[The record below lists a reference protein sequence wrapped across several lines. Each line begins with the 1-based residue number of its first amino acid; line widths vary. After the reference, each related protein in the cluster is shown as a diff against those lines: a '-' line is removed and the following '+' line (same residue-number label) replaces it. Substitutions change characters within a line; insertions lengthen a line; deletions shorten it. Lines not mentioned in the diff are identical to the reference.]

1 MSYVVWVLCW
11 VLLLSFKT
19 SHSISSHSSCHCQS
33 HSSLISSRHCQ
44 SHSSQHSKSVFKSMM
59 CPLLLSARCQ
69 KLVKNQY
76 AVMYKVLRKNFVYR
90 WRRPKELPLIY
101 KKRRS
106 NPMIG
111 TPLFLNNFNYTHTIE
126 NVNKIIC
133 TFLKTLKI
141 NSKKSRQGN
150 LLFLRGV

>member
-1 MSYVVWVLCW
+1 MSYVVLVLCW

-19 SHSISSHSSCHCQS
+19 SHSISSHSICHCQS

-133 TFLKTLKI
+133 TFSKTLKI

>member
-19 SHSISSHSSCHCQS
+19 SHYDSSH
-33 HSSLISSRHCQ
+33 SSRHCQ

-126 NVNKIIC
+126 NVNKIIF

-141 NSKKSRQGN
+141 NNKKSRQGN

>member
-19 SHSISSHSSCHCQS
+19 SHYDSSHSS
-33 HSSLISSRHCQ
+33 LVSSRHCS

-69 KLVKNQY
+69 KLVK
-76 AVMYKVLRKNFVYR
+76 RKNFVCR

-111 TPLFLNNFNYTHTIE
+111 TPLFLNNLNYTHTIE

-141 NSKKSRQGN
+141 NSKKSR
-150 LLFLRGV
+150 

>member
-19 SHSISSHSSCHCQS
+19 SHYDSSHSSRHCQS
-33 HSSLISSRHCQ
+33 HSSLISSRHCS

-69 KLVKNQY
+69 KLVKDQCT
-76 AVMYKVLRKNFVYR
+76 VLYKVLRKNSADL

-111 TPLFLNNFNYTHTIE
+111 TPLFLNNLNYTHTIE

-133 TFLKTLKI
+133 TF
-141 NSKKSRQGN
+141 
-150 LLFLRGV
+150 